1 LPRLFIALPLP
12 DETLAAVVTC
22 QQHCRERLPK
32 LRWCRPQQLHLT
44 LRFLGDQPEDSLE
57 KLTEIV
63 LSVGRSH
70 PPLDLLLDRLG
81 AFPDPARARVVWLGV
96 AASGPL
102 QALYAALSREL
113 QQQAGIP
120 REGRRFQPHLTLG
133 RSRGGSDLGGRLF
146 SGELPLAFRATQLVL
161 FRSELRPGGAIH
173 QPLTCAP
180 LTGCDIFRHD
190 SRLSDE
196 IK

>member
-1 LPRLFIALPLP
+1 MPRLFIALPLP
-12 DETLAAVVTC
+12 DETLAAVAAC

-32 LRWCRPQQLHLT
+32 LRWSRPQQLHLT

-57 KLTEIV
+57 KLADIV

-81 AFPDPARARVVWLGV
+81 AFPAPDRARVVWLGV
-96 AASGPL
+96 AASDPL

-113 QQQAGIP
+113 QQHAGIP
-120 REGRRFQPHLTLG
+120 REGRRFHPHLTLG
-133 RSRGGSDLGGRLF
+133 RCRGGIDLGNRLS
-146 SGELPLAFRATQLVL
+146 SGGLPLAFRATQLVL
-161 FRSELRPGGAIH
+161 FRSELQPGGAIH

-180 LTGCDIFRHD
+180 LTGRDIFRHD
-190 SRLSDE
+190 SRISDE
-196 IK
+196 IQ